1 MLEHSWNVNILH
13 RFYVSVVCKYGGHVS
28 YKRAFVIRPSDAYI
42 IFYAGTLFLTG
53 EAARV

>member
-28 YKRAFVIRPSDAYI
+28 YKRAFVIRPRDAYI